1 MQSTNGNARHN
12 VYVLVDGENVDGTLS
27 TILNR
32 PPQSDDRPRWETV
45 FRFAEG
51 LWGGRSAKAMFFIN
65 VRPEAT
71 VPWPFVQALLACHF
85 RPVLLTGKDGRKV
98 VDEGIEK
105 TLAALEHRPGDVLL
119 LSHDKDF
126 CQALA
131 ALGRNDE
138 RHIGVLAFR
147 EYLAADYTHMPNL
160 DIFDIETDARAFQNG
175 PLPRM
180 RPVSI
185 DEFDPTVLLDSL

>member
-1 MQSTNGNARHN
+1 MLSTNGSARHK

-27 TILNR
+27 SILNR

-45 FRFAEG
+45 FRVAEG
-51 LWGGRSAKAMFFIN
+51 LWGGRSAKALFFIN

-85 RPVLLTGKDGRKV
+85 RPVLLTGREGHKV
-98 VDEGIEK
+98 VDEGIQK
-105 TLAALEHRPGDVLL
+105 TLAALGSRDGDVLL

-126 CQALA
+126 CPALA
-131 ALGRNDE
+131 ALGGNDE
-138 RHIGVLAFR
+138 RHIGVLGFK
-147 EYLAADYTHMPNL
+147 EYLAADYTHLPNL
-160 DIFDIETDARAFQNG
+160 DIFDLETDAGAFQNG

-180 RPVSI
+180 RPMQI
-185 DEFDPTVLLDSL
+185 DEFDPAVLLDSL